1 VFNVGDYVYA
11 RIAMGFDYS
20 SKSDIYHGIIIEII
34 NIDNFG
40 ETFYDILDQNGNI
53 STFSETN
60 VFDSIDKLI

>member
-1 VFNVGDYVYA
+1 
-11 RIAMGFDYS
+11 MGFDYS